1 MAPIVARVTMKDCS
15 LKRAMKKPFTAPA
28 STPTAMQIRIARDRG
43 SPPLDMPET
52 MTAASA
58 TTEPTERSIPPVR
71 ITTSIPRLSMPLV
84 TACRPR
90 LLRLRWVKKTSDTV
104 AVKTRRRTKATMKA

>member
-1 MAPIVARVTMKDCS
+1 MTRQT
-15 LKRAMKKPFTAPA
+15 
-28 STPTAMQIRIARDRG
+28 RIASG
-43 SPPLDMPET
+43 SAIPSFDKPET

-58 TTEPTERSIPPVR
+58 TTEPTERSMPPVR
-71 ITTSIPRLSMPLV
+71 ITTSIPRLSKPLV

-104 AVKTRRRTKATMKA
+104 AVMTSRTRKATMKA